1 MGGHKEV
8 RFRQVSLYICMHNN
22 AICNNSIRTRKNSL
36 TPPLYFEVAVPN
48 CTKSGQWAVTY
59 LCVRGIDFASFCD
72 FSIVFWNCS
81 DSVVFCGFFSFLYW
95 IEDQCDICSFSF
107 YFQIYHKMYNGQCT
121 CSRQIN
127 IIEILKFIT
136 MDRLDVYMF
145 AMETILYYE
154 ICQHLV
160 AVAAKIAFNILVL
173 HNIYANF
180 PFQFVSW

>member
-1 MGGHKEV
+1 
-8 RFRQVSLYICMHNN
+8 
-22 AICNNSIRTRKNSL
+22 
-36 TPPLYFEVAVPN
+36 
-48 CTKSGQWAVTY
+48 
-59 LCVRGIDFASFCD
+59 
-72 FSIVFWNCS
+72 
-81 DSVVFCGFFSFLYW
+81 
-95 IEDQCDICSFSF
+95 
-107 YFQIYHKMYNGQCT
+107 MYNGQCT

-180 PFQFVSW
+180 PFQFVS